1 MELRFNAKNTIHIA
15 NASSREILVIAVSNK
30 DWAPVDIGFSFV
42 KSALVSAIIPGGAG
56 ASVATA
62 QKVSALASTI
72 KTVTGLYSVF
82 SKLQKVYRTL
92 DAIGRKHLETQND
105 HVRQLFAA
113 SSIRVPVGEHRAV
126 HEKTISPFADIE
138 PMIPASFVASARAGG
153 EALGD
158 LASALKD
165 ASVLPRIAINFWN
178 ALDPSVALATLSG
191 VGDITVFVA
200 TSDFSRMCTFNSNS
214 DHSWIVQD
222 DEIVRS
228 KYGHVSVADRSAG
241 WHFFSNTIGSSLC
254 ADEYLEPG
262 ESLDIQTVNYD
273 DSPNDRMD
281 DLPDAVM
288 DDLPNANMDDL
299 PDSPADVDAAPG
311 PGLLDQVTRTAV
323 HKVTELGADAL
334 RAGSQ
339 LHAGVIGATRTL
351 GSSPYK
357 LIYQKDGDLVLYRVG
372 GDSPTRVWGS
382 GTAGRTAWRVCMQKD
397 GNLAVYSAPERREW
411 AIWDKVP
418 GKDLYT
424 GGHIALDR
432 VSGKIAYF
440 REGMPTPDFH
450 VDEKEDC
457 YRADV

>member
-15 NASSREILVIAVSNK
+15 NKSSREILVIAVSNK
-30 DWAPVDIGFSFV
+30 DWVPADIGFSFV
-42 KSALVSAIIPGGAG
+42 KSALVSAIVPGGAG

-82 SKLQKVYRTL
+82 SKLQKLYRTL

-105 HVRQLFAA
+105 HVRKLITA

-126 HEKTISPFADIE
+126 NEKTISPFVDVE

-153 EALGD
+153 ETLGD

-165 ASVLPRIAINFWN
+165 ASVIPRIAINIWHM
-178 ALDPSVALATLSG
+178 LDPSVALATLSG
-191 VGDITVFVA
+191 VGDITVFVS
-200 TSDFSRMCTFNSNS
+200 TSDFARMCTFNSNS
-214 DHSWIVQD
+214 DHSWIILD

-228 KYGHVSVADRSAG
+228 KYGHLTVADRGAG
-241 WHFFSNTIGSSLC
+241 WHIFSNTIGSSLS
-254 ADEYLEPG
+254 ADEYLDPG

-273 DSPNDRMD
+273 DSPDAPMD
-281 DLPDAVM
+281 ELPDA
-288 DDLPNANMDDL
+288 PMDDL
-299 PDSPADVDAAPG
+299 PDSPADVDADADPG
-311 PGLLDQVTRTAV
+311 ILRAVTRAAGQ
-323 HKVTELGADAL
+323 KAAELGKGAL
-334 RAGSQ
+334 RAGSD
-339 LHAGVIGATRTL
+339 LAAGVVGATRTL

-357 LIYQKDGDLVLYRVG
+357 LIYQKDGDLVLYRTG
-372 GDSPTRVWGS
+372 GDSPTRIWSS
-382 GTAGRTAWRVCMQKD
+382 GTAGRPAWRVCMQKD
-397 GNLAVYSAPERREW
+397 GNLVVYSAPGRREW
-411 AIWDKVP
+411 AIWDEVP
-418 GKDLYT
+418 GKALYT

-432 VSGKIAYF
+432 VSGRIAYF

-457 YRADV
+457 HLADP